1 MSLKSRNYSVIHS
14 KHSHS
19 CVHFQ
24 KLAHALTIKD
34 LDDVLADEVLDFI
47 VIDYS
52 LFKNREKEQKNKRA
66 NINQGR

>member
-1 MSLKSRNYSVIHS
+1 M
-14 KHSHS
+14 
-19 CVHFQ
+19 HFQ